1 MRIKT
6 QYVALIY
13 VVNNAAI
20 VGKKEIIE
28 QVDYFI
34 RLNGNTGLSFAS
46 IVISRLECRLFCIYI
61 SSGCVMA
68 LWHETPSQYILKKSY
83 AYCLE

>member
-1 MRIKT
+1 MRIET

-46 IVISRLECRLFCIYI
+46 IVISRLECRLCF
-61 SSGCVMA
+61 VFTLA
-68 LWHETPSQYILKKSY
+68 LD
-83 AYCLE
+83 A